1 MCFTNALLIILLTEP
16 VAGSSNQVDLFGQ
29 SLIDDLFDVPASV
42 PREKSVVDTDSA
54 EVDLFADATFVSAPT
69 KAAIE
74 ASRQAQVRL
83 FFHLN
88 FWKCNNEVL

>member
-16 VAGSSNQVDLFGQ
+16 AAGSSNRVDLFGK
-29 SLIDDLFDVPASV
+29 SLIDDLFDGSSV
-42 PREKSVVDTDSA
+42 PMEKSAVNTEA

-74 ASRQAQVRL
+74 ASHQAQVRL

-88 FWKCNNEVL
+88 FWKCNNKLL